1 MIAVRLRPVQP
12 RPIQP
17 SPLQVR
23 WGAALLITLLA
34 GCVPP
39 AAPPEAGRFL
49 VYFVDVSAS
58 LTPAARQVVAD
69 AAKQAREMGVR
80 TVRIEGRA
88 SATGSPA
95 GNQRLAELRAQA
107 TYDELQKDGVNPA
120 IIQQVSISPTGSG
133 DPGVSERR
141 VDIVLLK

>member
-1 MIAVRLRPVQP
+1 MIAIRL

-17 SPLQVR
+17 RPVRLR
-23 WGAALLITLLA
+23 WGAALLIALLV
-34 GCVPP
+34 GCVPQAT
-39 AAPPEAGRFL
+39 AAPEAARFL
-49 VYFVDVSAS
+49 VYFDEVSAN

-69 AAKQAREMGVR
+69 AAKQAREIGAR

-95 GNQRLAELRAQA
+95 GNQRLSELRAQA
-107 TYDELQKDGVNPA
+107 TNDELQKDGVNPA
-120 IIQQVSISPTGSG
+120 IIQQVPIGPTGSG
-133 DPGVSERR
+133 DPGVSERQ